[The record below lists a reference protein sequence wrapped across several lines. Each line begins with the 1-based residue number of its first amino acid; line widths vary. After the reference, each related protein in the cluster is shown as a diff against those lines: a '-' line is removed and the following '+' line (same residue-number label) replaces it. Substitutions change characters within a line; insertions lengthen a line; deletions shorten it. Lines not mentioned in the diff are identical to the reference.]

1 MRLLLQV
8 LGAPSGWVQFGILI
22 SFSLFFGLK
31 YRISSVGSCNGHCGH
46 EVVFSLR
53 RTGFEVALFFYEFL
67 RFIGEILMIGS
78 F

>member
-1 MRLLLQV
+1 M
-8 LGAPSGWVQFGILI
+8 
-22 SFSLFFGLK
+22 
-31 YRISSVGSCNGHCGH
+31 GSCNGHCGH